1 MHPPTIDAPLP
12 PSPGARPVYLRD
24 LDFGVLAQCIH
35 CGLCLPTCPTYDAT
49 KLERHSPRGRIQLMR
64 NVAEGR
70 LDVTPVFADEMY
82 FCLGCLACETAC
94 PAGVDYTRMFEEA
107 RADIERTGVLNTES
121 RSWIRGLLLRGVF
134 TRPWLLRLVGRLL
147 WLYQASGAEWLAR
160 RLGLIRLAPRS
171 LRELE
176 PLAPRIRPEFSDE
189 LIREVEMPADPRRAV
204 VGMLTGCVQD
214 LTYSHVNRD
223 TVDVLLA
230 NGCEVITPRSQHCCG
245 SLHGHNGEVE
255 LAREMARRNIEA
267 MERSAGGS
275 LENLDAIITN
285 AGGCGS
291 HLKHYDHLLHDDP
304 RYAARAM
311 LWSARVRDIHE
322 FLATHGIVPP
332 AHSLAENGKPL
343 EVTYHESCHL
353 CHGQKI
359 TRQPRDLL
367 KQIPGVKL
375 VELPESSWCCG
386 SAGVYN
392 ITQPEMSMKLL
403 ARKMENIARTGAKC
417 VANGNPGCSVQL
429 EAGVRMHH
437 ADGTK
442 IVHPITLLARAYRG
456 DRT

>member
-1 MHPPTIDAPLP
+1 M
-12 PSPGARPVYLRD
+12 YLRD
-24 LDFGVLAQCIH
+24 LDFKVISQCIH

-49 KLERHSPRGRIQLMR
+49 KLERHSPRGRIQLMKH
-64 NVAEGR
+64 VAEGR
-70 LDVTPVFADEMY
+70 LDITQTFGDEMY

-94 PAGVDYTRMFEEA
+94 PAGVNYTEMFEVA
-107 RADIERTGVLNTES
+107 RADIERAGVLNTEK
-121 RSWIRGLLLRGVF
+121 RNWIRSVLLRGVF
-134 TRPWLLRLVGRLL
+134 TRPWLLRLIGRVI
-147 WLYQASGAEWLAR
+147 WIYQASGAESLVR
-160 RLGLIRLAPRS
+160 RLGLMRLAPRS

-176 PLAPRIRPEFSDE
+176 PLAPRIRPDFSDN
-189 LIREVEMPADPRRAV
+189 LISEIETPDHMRAR

-230 NGCEVITPRSQHCCG
+230 NGCEVVTPRSQHCCG
-245 SLHGHNGEVE
+245 SLHGHNGELE
-255 LAREMARRNIEA
+255 TAREMARRNIDA
-267 MERSAGGS
+267 MERSAGP
-275 LENLDAIITN
+275 LAELDAIVTN

-304 RYAARAM
+304 AYAARARQ
-311 LWSARVRDIHE
+311 WSVKVKDIHE
-322 FLATHGIVPP
+322 FLFALGP
-332 AHSLAENGKPL
+332 ARPSHSLAVDGRDV

-367 KQIPGVKL
+367 KLIPGLKL
-375 VELPESSWCCG
+375 VELPEAGWCCG

-403 ARKMENIARTGAKC
+403 ERKMANIGKTGASC

-429 EAGVRMHH
+429 EAGVRMHGVEVEV
-437 ADGTK
+437 A
-442 IVHPITLLARAYRG
+442 HPMTLLARAYRG
-456 DRT
+456 DN